1 MNCRQCNSK
10 NTRVSSTDHQEKF
23 TKRYCRCLDCNYR
36 FRTIERY
43 EVPKPGPTKG
53 TPRPGI
59 IARGSQHGSS
69 IFTEQDI
76 LKMRRMYELKQH
88 TIQEIAKQYGI
99 STSYTS
105 RIINRKAWT
114 HV

>member
-1 MNCRQCNSK
+1 
-10 NTRVSSTDHQEKF
+10 
-23 TKRYCRCLDCNYR
+23 
-36 FRTIERY
+36 
-43 EVPKPGPTKG
+43 
-53 TPRPGI
+53 
-59 IARGSQHGSS
+59 
-69 IFTEQDI
+69 
-76 LKMRRMYELKQH
+76 MYELKQH